1 MIAGQPVFR
10 AISDP
15 TRREII
21 AMLAGQDMSVGE
33 VAGHFDIT
41 RAGVA
46 KHLNILREG
55 GLITVTQKGRER
67 INALRP
73 ETLKSIAD
81 WLEFYSHFWDDKLEK
96 LKTAVEGDN
105 D

>member
-1 MIAGQPVFR
+1 MNATQPVFR

-21 AMLAGQDMSVGE
+21 GLLAEQGMSVGE

-41 RAGVA
+41 RAGIA
-46 KHLNILREG
+46 KHLTILREG

-67 INALRP
+67 INTLRP
-73 ETLKSIAD
+73 ETLKAVAD

-96 LKTAVEGDN
+96 LKTAVEDDN